1 MFYIPTIKL
10 ASRAGVLLLSEVA
23 PPYLIHPSNAFLGL
37 DILIYSEI
45 QKTEMFSI
53 NKKKNTQLSWKQ
65 KSIHRPSITTKFSIT
80 FILFNIMYSSSLMT
94 YLPIKDLVL

>member
-53 NKKKNTQLSWKQ
+53 NKKKIRNFLGNKNQYIDHRLPRNFQLLLFY
-65 KSIHRPSITTKFSIT
+65 SISC
-80 FILFNIMYSSSLMT
+80 ILHH
-94 YLPIKDLVL
+94 